1 MGDRGSIHSCSPQLV
16 PAVTRMTLAMPVKSP
31 SKSLLMCLLLG
42 ILPALAI
49 AKIPASAQE
58 TDPGKVTQANWQ
70 QHPKIK
76 TVRGIVEAVNAGLR
90 KGAFKISQRKFE
102 YCESYEDTLRKKAV
116 DPRGI
121 VRMYE
126 KQGGSDDSALT
137 SKHYYDEAGRLRFV
151 FITGG
156 AVNGAELEH
165 RIYFDESGK
174 RVWEDHKYVKGPEY
188 SFPEVWPD
196 ERLEMTNPAG
206 AFAARSPCPELK
218 GKTRRRR
225 S

>member
-1 MGDRGSIHSCSPQLV
+1 MGDRGSIHSCSPLLV
-16 PAVTRMTLAMPVKSP
+16 PAVARMTIAMPVNSP

-42 ILPALAI
+42 IVLTLAI
-49 AKIPASAQE
+49 AEIPGSAQE
-58 TDPGKVTQANWQ
+58 TGPGKVTQANWQ

-76 TVRGIVEAVNAGLR
+76 TVRSIVDAVNAGLS

-102 YCESYEDTLRKKAV
+102 YCESYEDTLRKLAV
-116 DPRGI
+116 NPRGI

-137 SKHYYDEAGRLRFV
+137 SKHFYDEAGRLRFV

-156 AVNGAELEH
+156 AANGAELEH
-165 RIYFDESGK
+165 RIYFDESGQ
-174 RVWEDHKYVKGPEY
+174 RIWEDHKYVKGPEY

-196 ERLEMTNPAG
+196 EQLQTTDPAS
-206 AFAARSPCPELK
+206 AFAARSPCRELK

-225 S
+225 